1 MARPR
6 TWTDEQLR
14 IAVHNAKTWAEVSRR
29 LNLPARGKTTLRLR
43 GHAARLGLDTSHI
56 PVRTQVAAITSP
68 SPEPYERL
76 AVDIE
81 ELREAVIASRSWSQ
95 VAERLRVSRTGRNYA
110 NLKALAA
117 RAEIDVSGLYGQAWG
132 RAPLEP
138 LPVPFS
144 KPFDPAL
151 LYQMGTAVATAWFI
165 GRGYMVSVPAEPAA
179 YDLVVE
185 SDLGLQRVQVKT
197 TRGATVGITK
207 VQYGLTESPSSGKY
221 GGRRPY
227 TKAEIDLFFIFTGTG
242 AMYLI
247 PIDAVEGMRHLAVG
261 RYAKYRLPE
270 LTGCSYSNVAERS
283 ARDAGC

>member
-1 MARPR
+1 MSRLGRRFHVALTCQRGVRPR
-6 TWTDEQLR
+6 CVCVATQHAWGWTL
-14 IAVHNAKTWAEVSRR
+14 AY
-29 LNLPARGKTTLRLR
+29 
-43 GHAARLGLDTSHI
+43 I

-76 AVDIE
+76 AVDIAQ
-81 ELREAVIASRSWSQ
+81 LQEAVIASRSWSE
-95 VAERLRVSRTGRNYA
+95 VAERLRVSRAGRNYA

-117 RAEIDVSGLYGQAWG
+117 RAEIDVGGLYGQAWG

-185 SDLGLQRVQVKT
+185 SD
-197 TRGATVGITK
+197 
-207 VQYGLTESPSSGKY
+207 
-221 GGRRPY
+221 RP
-227 TKAEIDLFFIFTGTG
+227 TARTG
-242 AMYLI
+242 
-247 PIDAVEGMRHLAVG
+247 
-261 RYAKYRLPE
+261 
-270 LTGCSYSNVAERS
+270 
-283 ARDAGC
+283 